1 VPKETTIIAEFLISA
16 LGLIFLLAALT
27 GGYFLHAT
35 RRIARD
41 AERRVPPAGRFVEV
55 NGARL
60 HYLEAGQGR
69 AVLFLHGLGAQSM
82 QFRQTLF
89 GDLSHDFHLVALDR
103 PGSGY
108 STCAHGGNGIAEQAT
123 TIAGFIAALGLDRP
137 LVVGHSLGGAVAL
150 ALALDHPKA
159 ISGLVL
165 LAPLS
170 ARHDKLR
177 ADLKGLLIPSPFK
190 RWIVAQTIGVPMSLK
205 YAQQT
210 LTYIFAPQRPPRD
223 YMVAGGGLLGLRPS
237 HFYATSSDI
246 TAALGEIEAQ
256 SQRYEEIAVP
266 TAIMFGAADHVLDHR
281 VHGEPLATRIA
292 GSRFDI
298 APGAGHMLPY
308 AEPELVAA
316 MVRETA
322 QRASG

>member
-1 VPKETTIIAEFLISA
+1 MPKETTVIAEFLLSA
-16 LGLIFLLAALT
+16 LGLLFLFAALT
-27 GGYFLHAT
+27 VGYFVHAT

-41 AERRVPPAGRFVEV
+41 AERSVPPAGRFIAVD
-55 NGARL
+55 GARL

-69 AVLFLHGLGAQSM
+69 PVLFLHGLGATSM
-82 QFRQTLF
+82 QFSQTLF
-89 GDLSHDFHLVALDR
+89 AELSRDFHLVALDR

-108 STCAHGGNGIAEQAT
+108 STRAKGGNGLAEQAA
-123 TIAGFIAALGLDRP
+123 TITGFIAALGLERP

-150 ALALDHPKA
+150 ALALDHRQA

-170 ARHDKLR
+170 ARQDKLR
-177 ADLKGLLIPSPFK
+177 ADLKGLLIPSPLK

-210 LTYIFAPQRPPRD
+210 LTYIFAPQLPPRD
-223 YMVAGGGLLGLRPS
+223 YMTAGGGLLGLRPS
-237 HFYATSSDI
+237 HFYATSADI

-256 SQRYEEIAVP
+256 ARRYEEIAMP
-266 TAIMFGAADHVLDHR
+266 TAIMFGAADQVLDHR
-281 VHGEPLATRIA
+281 VHGEPLSTRIE
-292 GSRFDI
+292 GCRFEL
-298 APGAGHMLPY
+298 APGAGHMLQY
-308 AEPELVAA
+308 SEPDLVAA

-322 QRASG
+322 GRALR